1 MWMTERGRRL
11 PVQEAEAELG
21 QVTLGGD
28 PAAVILG
35 GERRQV
41 PVYSPGGYAW
51 RPAAGDRVLVLKAG
65 GERESPCI
73 LGKTA
78 DSRGLAPG
86 EVRFS
91 GGSSRVTLGR
101 KALDLEGKITV
112 NGTRLEEYI
121 EGIVIAVLGELLG

>member
-1 MWMTERGRRL
+1 MKSQRRYAMWMAERGRRL

-28 PAAVILG
+28 PAAVLLG

-65 GERESPCI
+65 GERESPVFWAERR
-73 LGKTA
+73 TA
-78 DSRGLAPG
+78 AGWPRERPG
-86 EVRFS
+86 S
-91 GGSSRVTLGR
+91 AAAAAG
-101 KALDLEGKITV
+101 
-112 NGTRLEEYI
+112 
-121 EGIVIAVLGELLG
+121 